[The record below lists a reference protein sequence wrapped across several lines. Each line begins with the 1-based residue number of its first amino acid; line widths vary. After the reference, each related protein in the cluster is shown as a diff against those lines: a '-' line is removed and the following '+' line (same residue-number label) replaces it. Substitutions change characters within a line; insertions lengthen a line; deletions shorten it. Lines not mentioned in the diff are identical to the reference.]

1 MPNRREEHL
10 SRTPTEQFAPP
21 GPAVDGEGNP
31 RRWVILG
38 VLCFS
43 LLVIGIDNTILNVAI
58 PTISRELGATSG
70 QLQWMIDSYTLI
82 FAGLLL
88 VAGSL
93 GDRFGR
99 KGALAFGLVIFGIG
113 SALSAAT
120 SSPDQLILTRGIMG
134 IGAAFIMP
142 TTLSIIT
149 NVFPANERPKAIAV
163 WAGFSALGIA
173 IGPVTGGFLLEH
185 FWWGSVF
192 LVNVPFVIAALVLG
206 RIVVPTSKDPAAPRI
221 DWVGALLSVAGL
233 VTVVFAI
240 IEAPSWGWTSAKTLG
255 VVAVGAAV
263 LTGFVLWERR
273 CDHPMLDVTV
283 FKNRRFS
290 GASISITLV
299 FFAMLGA
306 MFLNSQY
313 LQFVLGYDA
322 LTAGFAIMPISFV
335 IVIFAQVG
343 VRMAARIGTRPVVT
357 AGFVLVAASMLVLG
371 AAGVDTGYMPVLVS
385 ILLLGA
391 GIGIAMSPAT
401 ESIMS
406 TLPREKAGVGSA
418 VNDTTRQIGGALGVA
433 VLGSVYASYYVH
445 HVADVVAALPAEAAR
460 MVQDSIAGAL
470 HVAQTIG
477 GEHGSAI
484 ASAAMQSFVDAKSLA
499 VVIGAGI
506 AAVGA
511 VVAWVLLP
519 AKARPG
525 QDGTTD
531 ALAALDLGLEMLPEA
546 APAGA
551 S

>member
-1 MPNRREEHL
+1 MAATAETT
-10 SRTPTEQFAPP
+10 TPALAE
-21 GPAVDGEGNP
+21 GPEANP
-31 RRWVILG
+31 RRWMILG

-58 PTISRELGATSG
+58 PTISRDLGATSG

-99 KGALAFGLVIFGIG
+99 KGALAVGLLIFGVG
-113 SALSAAT
+113 SVLSSLT
-120 SSPDQLILTRGIMG
+120 TTPGQLIVTRGIMG

-149 NVFPANERPKAIAV
+149 NVFPARERPKAIAV

-192 LVNVPFVIAALVLG
+192 LVNVPVVALALVLG
-206 RIVVPTSKDPAAPRI
+206 HFIVPTSKDPSAPKV
-221 DWVGALLSVAGL
+221 DWVGAALSVTGL
-233 VTVVFAI
+233 VTVVYAI
-240 IEAPSWGWTSAKTLG
+240 IEAPGWGWASPRTLG
-255 VVAVGAAV
+255 TAAIGAVIVAA
-263 LTGFVLWERR
+263 FVAWERR
-273 CDHPMLDVTV
+273 CAEPMLDVAV

-290 GASISITLV
+290 GASIAITLV
-299 FFAMLGA
+299 FFAMLGS

-322 LTAGFAIMPISFV
+322 LSAGLAITPVALS
-335 IVIFAQVG
+335 IVVFAQVG
-343 VRMAARIGTRPVVT
+343 IRLAARIGTRPVV
-357 AGFVLVAASMLVLG
+357 ALGFLGVAASMLVL
-371 AAGVDTGYMPVLVS
+371 ATVGVDSGYTPILVS

-391 GIGIAMSPAT
+391 GMGTAMSPAT

-406 TLPREKAGVGSA
+406 TLPKAKAGVGSA

-433 VLGSVYASYYVH
+433 VLGSVFASYYVH
-445 HVADVVAALPAEAAR
+445 HLGGAFAGLPPEAAQAAR
-460 MVQDSIAGAL
+460 DSIAGAL
-470 HVAQTIG
+470 HVAQAVG
-477 GEHGSAI
+477 GENGA
-484 ASAAMQSFVDAKSLA
+484 ALTAAAMQAFVDAKNVA
-499 VVIGAGI
+499 VMVG
-506 AAVGA
+506 AAVAGLGA
-511 VVAWVLLP
+511 VVAAVFLP

-525 QDGTTD
+525 
-531 ALAALDLGLEMLPEA
+531 E
-546 APAGA
+546 AGA
-551 S
+551 SAMLDPEPCDPGADVEVELDVATGA

>member
-1 MPNRREEHL
+1 MSTSHAEAL
-10 SRTPTEQFAPP
+10 APP
-21 GPAVDGEGNP
+21 GTAGDDEVNP
-31 RRWVILG
+31 RRWLILG

-99 KGALAFGLVIFGIG
+99 KGALAFGLVIFGVG

-120 SSPDQLILTRGIMG
+120 TSPDQLILTRGIMG

-149 NVFPANERPKAIAV
+149 NVFPAYERPKAIAV

-206 RIVVPTSKDPAAPRI
+206 HLIVPTSKDPSAPRI
-221 DWVGALLSVAGL
+221 DWLGAVLSVAGL

-240 IEAPSWGWTSAKTLG
+240 IEAPAWGWTSPKTL
-255 VVAVGAAV
+255 AVMALGAAV
-263 LTGFVLWERR
+263 LAGFVLWERR
-273 CDHPMLDVTV
+273 CDQPMLDVSV

-290 GASISITLV
+290 GASIAITLV
-299 FFAMLGA
+299 FFALLGS

-313 LQFVLGYDA
+313 MQFVMGYDA
-322 LTAGFAIMPISFV
+322 LTAGFAIMPISIV
-335 IVIFAQVG
+335 IVIFAQLG
-343 VRMAARIGTRPVVT
+343 VRAASRVGTRPVVT
-357 AGFVLVAASMLVLG
+357 AGFVFVAASMVVL
-371 AAGVDTGYMPVLVS
+371 ATAGVDSGYTPVLIS

-391 GIGIAMSPAT
+391 GIGTAMSPAT

-406 TLPREKAGVGSA
+406 TLPRAKAGVGSA
-418 VNDTTRQIGGALGVA
+418 VNDTTRQVGGALGVA
-433 VLGSVYASYYVH
+433 VLGSVYASYYVKH
-445 HVADVVAALPAEAAR
+445 ISDVVSALPAEAAR
-460 MVQDSIAGAL
+460 AVQDSIAGAL
-470 HVAQTIG
+470 HVAQSIG
-477 GEHGSAI
+477 GEQGNAI
-484 ASAAMQSFVDAKSLA
+484 TSAAMQAFVDAKNLA
-499 VVIGAGI
+499 VLIGAAI
-506 AAVGA
+506 AMAGA
-511 VVAWVLLP
+511 IVAWVFLP
-519 AKARPG
+519 ARARPG
-525 QDGTTD
+525 QDGTID
-531 ALAALDLGLEMLPEA
+531 DLDDLADLDRELELLPDSQPA
-546 APAGA
+546 AA